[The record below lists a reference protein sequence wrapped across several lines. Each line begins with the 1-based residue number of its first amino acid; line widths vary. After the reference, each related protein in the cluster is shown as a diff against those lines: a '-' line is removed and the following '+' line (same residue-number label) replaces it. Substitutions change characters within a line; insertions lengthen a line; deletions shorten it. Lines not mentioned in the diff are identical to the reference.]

1 MYLKISQKFD
11 PSFVFLVCMLRITPC
26 LMLKAIRVGGS
37 NYLVPFPIS
46 YWKKIMFGC
55 RWVIKVLK
63 EQYRALNSK
72 FAAKTLISSLYGLGL
87 SFEKKKS
94 VYFTAKV
101 NRHLLKNRA
110 FKK

>member
-46 YWKKIMFGC
+46 Y
-55 RWVIKVLK
+55 
-63 EQYRALNSK
+63 
-72 FAAKTLISSLYGLGL
+72 
-87 SFEKKKS
+87 
-94 VYFTAKV
+94 
-101 NRHLLKNRA
+101 
-110 FKK
+110 